1 MLKGYTGMYT
11 LVSQTTHFLCKV
23 EFLTT
28 TCIYNIIFICG
39 VLKCLFVVL
48 KLCLQTLAKKQDI
61 FRISV

>member
-1 MLKGYTGMYT
+1 MQSGILDNY
-11 LVSQTTHFLCKV
+11 V
-23 EFLTT
+23 
-28 TCIYNIIFICG
+28 CIYNIIFIYG